1 MLEYL
6 KRLYI
11 NPCIN
16 FILTIILFQVVVNID
31 WAFSYQF
38 VIIYSIFCIIINL
51 LTFLVALRKL
61 NNSWKS
67 YLISFILYIL
77 FTILIILIRLIFG
90 NGGIAKQDEN
100 NAEGMVLIVIYLLSI
115 PNLLIGNILAL
126 VFNKYRIHKDN
137 QFKK

>member
-38 VIIYSIFCIIINL
+38 VITYSIFCILINL
-51 LTFLVALRKL
+51 LTFLVALRKF

-67 YLISFILYIL
+67 YLISFILYIV

-126 VFNKYRIHKDN
+126 VFNKYRINKGN
-137 QFKK
+137 QFRK